1 MLPFSNSGWLRT
13 FVPLLLAESEL
24 EPGSDWLDTFDPE
37 SFDPELV
44 DPVPS
49 VTSTY
54 SKKRVNVTNH
64 IHERYKKILKILRT
78 SFAASLPDEASP
90 PGISPSATTF

>member
-1 MLPFSNSGWLRT
+1 MLSFCNSGWLHT
-13 FVPLLLAESEL
+13 FVPLLLVESEL
-24 EPGSDWLDTFDPE
+24 EPGLDWLDTFDPE
-37 SFDPELV
+37 FFDPKSV

-64 IHERYKKILKILRT
+64 TQEQYKKVRCT
-78 SFAASLPDEASP
+78 PFAASLPDEASP
-90 PGISPSATTF
+90 PVASPSATTF